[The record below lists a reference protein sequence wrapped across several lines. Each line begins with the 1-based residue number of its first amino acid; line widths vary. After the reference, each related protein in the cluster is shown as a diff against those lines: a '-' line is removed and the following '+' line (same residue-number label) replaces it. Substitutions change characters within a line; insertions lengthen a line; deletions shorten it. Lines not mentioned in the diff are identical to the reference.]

1 MRVKGQDV
9 IRFKKTDLVG
19 FADAES
25 DHEFLNNCFVET
37 GNIEVLTNC
46 NDPRCIIL
54 GRTGSGKTALVKRIL
69 QTQEHCIEIS
79 PEEMSLNYISNSN
92 VIDFF
97 DNIGVNLDLFYKLL
111 WTHTFTVELI
121 KNKYDITNREKKTAF
136 LDRIKSIVEKDR
148 SKEKAIQYLENWGDK
163 FWEETEARVREITE
177 EIENTLRASA
187 GANFSNVSLDAEG
200 AKKLSTSQK
209 MELKER
215 GTKVVNKIQIQDLN
229 NLIRL
234 LSDDIFSDKQNNFY
248 IVIDKLDEE
257 WIDSNIKHRLI
268 KSLIESIKSFKRV
281 SSVKIIIALRTDLK
295 NRVIKNTLSEGFQ
308 EEKYRS
314 LYLELQW
321 SRQYIRAILESRV
334 GHLFE
339 SMYTKHNVNLSHILP
354 TSEINK
360 RKPADYII
368 DRTFLRPREAIIF
381 LNICIKKAEGGTK
394 ITVGNI
400 KAGEMEYSK
409 DRINSLE
416 DEWRSDYPLLKK
428 YADLISNKTSP
439 FKAKT
444 LISVFDDFALEIAAL
459 SGQGNDSDPI
469 LSSCKDYIYDKISD
483 NFEIVKLIVSIL
495 YKVGMIG
502 LKLNPHI
509 GRQWS
514 YLDEPEI
521 PISSIDRETQI
532 EVHETFWPILGT
544 QRASSRQI
552 SSSSEASGPF

>member
-1 MRVKGQDV
+1 MRIKGQDS
-9 IRFKKTDLVG
+9 IRFKKTDVVG

-37 GNIEVLTNC
+37 GNIEVLTDC

-54 GRTGSGKTALVKRIL
+54 GRTGSGKTALVKRII

-79 PEEMSLNYISNSN
+79 PEELSLNYISNSN

-111 WTHTFTVELI
+111 WTHIFTVELI
-121 KNKYDITNREKKTAF
+121 KNKYEITNPEKKVAF

-148 SKEKAIQYLENWGDK
+148 SKEKAIQYLETWGDK
-163 FWEETEARVREITE
+163 FWEETEARVKEITE
-177 EIENTLRASA
+177 EIEKTLKASA
-187 GANFSNVSLDAEG
+187 GGEYASINLNAEG
-200 AKKLSTSQK
+200 AKRLNSTQK
-209 MELKER
+209 TELKER

-229 NLIRL
+229 NLIKL
-234 LSDDIFSDKQNNFY
+234 LSEDIFSDKQNNFY

-257 WIDSNIKHRLI
+257 WIDSSVKHRLI

-295 NRVIKNTLSEGFQ
+295 NRVIKNTISEGFQ

-321 SRQYIRAILESRV
+321 SRQYIRAILETRV
-334 GHLFE
+334 SHLFE
-339 SMYTKHNVNLSHILP
+339 STYTKNNVQLSQILP
-354 TSEINK
+354 NTDINK
-360 RKPADYII
+360 RKAADYII

-381 LNICIKKAEGGTK
+381 LNICIKKAEGSTK

-409 DRINSLE
+409 DRMNSLE
-416 DEWRSDYPLLKK
+416 DEWRSDYPYLIKYTKIISDKHTPLK
-428 YADLISNKTSP
+428 
-439 FKAKT
+439 FKN
-444 LISVFDDFALEIAAL
+444 LMQSLDDFALEMASL
-459 SGQGNDSDPI
+459 TQGDSDTDPI
-469 LSSCKDYIYDKISD
+469 VKICKDYIYNNLTDEEIIPKTTIS
-483 NFEIVKLIVSIL
+483 LL
-495 YKVGMIG
+495 YKVGIVG

-521 PISSIDRETQI
+521 PVSSISDETQI
-532 EVHETFWPILGT
+532 EVHETFWPILGI
-544 QRASSRQI
+544 QRN
-552 SSSSEASGPF
+552 